1 MPEQDGYQLIGEVRA
16 HDSEHGGNIPAVA
29 LTAYVTTDDKKRALA
44 AGFQVHLTKPI
55 RPEELI
61 GALASLSGRAGK

>member
-1 MPEQDGYQLIGEVRA
+1 LIGQVRA
-16 HDSEHGGNIPAVA
+16 HGSEHGGNIPAVA
-29 LTAYVTTDDKKRALA
+29 LTAYVTSEDKKRALS

-61 GALASLSGRAGK
+61 NALANLSGRATHLQGD